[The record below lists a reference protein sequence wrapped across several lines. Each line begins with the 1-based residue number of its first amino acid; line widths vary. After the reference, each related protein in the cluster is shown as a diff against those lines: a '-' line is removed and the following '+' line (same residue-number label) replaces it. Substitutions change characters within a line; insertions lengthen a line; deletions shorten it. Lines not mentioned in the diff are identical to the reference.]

1 MDKVED
7 YQLSQLHFMLQK
19 PELRLLGSSL
29 LEQLASLALHFLTLL
44 FRLYFQFL
52 LNFLP
57 SFKLKKKRKEK
68 EKAVIFSRP
77 RFKAVTAELQIHK
90 LVFETSAIRKSLQE
104 RQKEA

>member
-1 MDKVED
+1 MMDKVED

-57 SFKLKKKRKEK
+57 SFKLKKKKKRKRESGD
-68 EKAVIFSRP
+68 IFSSSFQSRYGS
-77 RFKAVTAELQIHK
+77 AADSQ
-90 LVFETSAIRKSLQE
+90 TSF
-104 RQKEA
+104 